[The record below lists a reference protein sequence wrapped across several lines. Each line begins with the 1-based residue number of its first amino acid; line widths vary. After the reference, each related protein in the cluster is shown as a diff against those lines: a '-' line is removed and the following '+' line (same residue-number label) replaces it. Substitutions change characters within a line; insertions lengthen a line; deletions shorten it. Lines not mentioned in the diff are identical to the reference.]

1 MEARFNIKMSS
12 YQYRKSHCGDKT
24 VVRSSYL
31 HNGISY
37 TDKTT
42 SLCWIRA
49 QFSPTV
55 YLSLPLSPSRCLCP
69 SVCRFVCLS
78 ASLSIYIYLYPSPS
92 LPHSPT
98 PSLSRPFVLLCLLV
112 SRCLRTPEH
121 WLPQTYICW
130 HVKPK
135 GTQSHCI
142 ICGRL
147 ILNNMN
153 LYLEIEYLRLS
164 YFFKGLMSLKYL
176 LRMEIYRYVECGDV
190 ITQSI
195 FSTIFAKKTPH
206 SLPLGRAIGLFC
218 GIKQR
223 FIFCPSDCNIV
234 LYWTAL

>member
-1 MEARFNIKMSS
+1 MGFPIL
-12 YQYRKSHCGDKT
+12 
-24 VVRSSYL
+24 VRRHLYVESGPS
-31 HNGISY
+31 
-37 TDKTT
+37 
-42 SLCWIRA
+42 
-49 QFSPTV
+49 
-55 YLSLPLSPSRCLCP
+55 SLPLSFSLSAPLP
-69 SVCRFVCLS
+69 LTLYLSVCLSVCLS
-78 ASLSIYIYLYPSPS
+78 ASLSLYIYIYLYPSPS

-98 PSLSRPFVLLCLLV
+98 PSLSRPFVLLCLFV

-190 ITQSI
+190 IT
-195 FSTIFAKKTPH
+195 
-206 SLPLGRAIGLFC
+206 R
-218 GIKQR
+218 
-223 FIFCPSDCNIV
+223 
-234 LYWTAL
+234 